1 MENGFKKHHVIK
13 FRNNIMKKLL
23 SLLIITLILSGFK
36 TNESKI
42 VSGYVFDDQ
51 QVAIAGAMV
60 KSKMEPNR
68 KVFTD
73 TRGHFKIAVSQ
84 KEKTLVVSFIGLLTQ
99 EAKIS
104 NRELKIV
111 LKSEQTSLNEIVVV
125 GYATQKKSDMIGSV
139 ATMGN
144 SKMMAVRG
152 FVGSPVYPN
161 QDFNTESYN
170 AISENGFKNPNTDP
184 LSTFSA
190 DVDAASYSNM
200 RRFIQS
206 GQLPPKDA
214 VRVEELINYFGYN
227 YPEPKGNDPVS
238 ITTDVADAPWNKSH
252 RLVRIG
258 LKAKSIKIEN
268 LPASNLVFLIDVS
281 GSMQGPDRLELLKTS
296 MKLLTDQ
303 LRPNDKVA
311 IVVYAGAA
319 GLVLPSTNGNN
330 KQKIKG
336 ALTNLSAGG
345 STAGGAGIKLA
356 YETAKSNFIKGGNN
370 RVILATDGDFNVG
383 ASSDSEMQRMI
394 ESYRNDGIFLS
405 VLGFGQGNLKDSKME
420 AIADKG
426 NGNYAYID
434 GINEAKKVL
443 INEFG
448 GTLFTVAKD
457 VKLQVEFNPA
467 KVEAYR
473 LVGYEN
479 RLLNNEDFKDDK
491 KDAGEMGAGHT
502 VTALYEIIPKGY
514 KDEFVKKA
522 DEMKYQ
528 KGNNV
533 KASDELLTVKI
544 RYKQP
549 DGNQSKELSA
559 ALIDNNQK
567 IEEANIDFRF
577 VAAVAEFG
585 LLIRDSEF
593 KQNAT
598 FEQVI
603 AMAKKAKG
611 LDDNGYRA
619 EFIQL
624 AENAKLLTKKDV
636 VAKHEED

>member
-13 FRNNIMKKLL
+13 FKNNIMKNLL
-23 SLLIITLILSGFK
+23 YLFIVTLILSGFK
-36 TNESKI
+36 TDDSKV
-42 VSGYVFDDQ
+42 VSGYVFDNQ
-51 QVAIAGAMV
+51 QTAVPGASV
-60 KSKMEPNR
+60 KAKAEQKNQ
-68 KVFTD
+68 VITD
-73 TRGHFKIAVSQ
+73 VNGYFNIRVSQ
-84 KEKTLVVSFIGLLTQ
+84 KEKTLIVAFIGFQTQ
-99 EAKIS
+99 EVKI
-104 NRELKIV
+104 NNKELKVI
-111 LKSEQTSLNEIVVV
+111 LQPQSTSLNEVVIV
-125 GYATQKKSDMIGSV
+125 GYGTQKKESLVGAVAQMGS
-139 ATMGN
+139 A
-144 SKMMAVRG
+144 KMMAVRG
-152 FVGSPVYPN
+152 FSGNTMYSA
-161 QDFNTESYN
+161 QDFNTENYS
-170 AISENGFKNPNTDP
+170 AINENGFKNPNADP
-184 LSTFSA
+184 LSTFSI

-200 RRFIQS
+200 RRFIQN
-206 GQLPPKDA
+206 GQMPPKDA

-227 YPEPKGNDPVS
+227 YPEPKGDDPVS
-238 ITTDVADAPWNKSH
+238 ITTDVADAPWNKNH
-252 RLVRIG
+252 RLVRVG
-258 LKAKSIKIEN
+258 LKAKSIKTEN

-330 KQKIKG
+330 KQKIKD

-356 YETAKSNFIKGGNN
+356 YKTAKSNFIKGGNN
-370 RVILATDGDFNVG
+370 RVILATDGDFNIG
-383 ASSDSEMQRMI
+383 ASSDAEMQRLI
-394 ESYRNDGIFLS
+394 EGYRNDGIFLS

-420 AIADKG
+420 TIADKG

-457 VKLQVEFNPA
+457 VKLQVEFNPS

-514 KDEFVKKA
+514 KDEFIKNT
-522 DEMKYQ
+522 DDMKYQ
-528 KGNNV
+528 KS
-533 KASDELLTVKI
+533 KELKSSDELLTVKI

-549 DGNQSKELSA
+549 NGNKSKELSISLA
-559 ALIDNNQK
+559 DDNQK
-567 IEEANIDFRF
+567 LETANIDFKF

-598 FEQVI
+598 FENVVTL
-603 AMAKKAKG
+603 AKKAKG
-611 LDDNGYRA
+611 VDDNGYRA

-624 AENAKLLTKKDV
+624 AENAKLLSKKDV
-636 VAKHEED
+636 KNDD

>member
-1 MENGFKKHHVIK
+1 
-13 FRNNIMKKLL
+13 MKNLL
-23 SLLIITLILSGFK
+23 SLLIVALLLSAFTTDDTK
-36 TNESKI
+36 L
-42 VSGYVFDDQ
+42 VSGYVYDQ
-51 QVAIAGAMV
+51 QQNVLPGVVVSA
-60 KSKMEPNR
+60 KQNR
-68 KVFTD
+68 KKYTITNAVGF
-73 TRGHFKIAVSQ
+73 FKLSVSQ
-84 KEKTLVVSFIGLLTQ
+84 KEKSVVVSFVGFETK
-99 EAKIS
+99 EVAIS
-104 NRELKIV
+104 GKELKIV
-111 LKSEQTSLNEIVVV
+111 LETSYQKLEEVVVV
-125 GYATQKKSDMIGSV
+125 GYGTQKKSDLTGSISSL
-139 ATMGN
+139 
-144 SKMMAVRG
+144 SKSKIMVRG
-152 FVGSPVYPN
+152 YTANPSVSNMDY
-161 QDFNTESYN
+161 NTESYK
-170 AISENGFKNPNTDP
+170 AITENGFKSARANS
-184 LSTFSA
+184 LSTFSI

-214 VRVEELINYFGYN
+214 VRVEELINYFGYD

-238 ITTDVADAPWNKSH
+238 ITTDVADAPWNKNH

-258 LKAKSIKIEN
+258 LKAKSVKNEN

-303 LRPNDKVA
+303 LRSNDKVA

-319 GLVLPSTNGNN
+319 GLVLPSTNGNQ
-330 KQKIKG
+330 KMKIKE

-370 RVILATDGDFNVG
+370 RIILATDGDFNVG
-383 ASSDSEMQRMI
+383 ANSDAEMQTMI
-394 ESYRNDGIFLS
+394 ESYRNDGVFLS

-420 AIADKG
+420 ILADKG

-457 VKLQVEFNPA
+457 VKLQIEFNPA
-467 KVEAYR
+467 KVEVYR

-514 KDEFVKKA
+514 KDEFVKEV

-528 KGNNV
+528 KDNAI
-533 KASDELLTVKI
+533 KASDELLTVKM
-544 RYKQP
+544 RYKKP
-549 DGNQSKELSA
+549 DENNSKELSI
-559 ALIDNNQK
+559 ALIDK
-567 IEEANIDFRF
+567 GESIENANKDFQF

-585 LLIRDSEF
+585 LLIKDSEF
-593 KQNAT
+593 KQNAK
-598 FEQVI
+598 FDQAI
-603 AMAKKAKG
+603 ALAKKGKG
-611 LDDNGYRA
+611 IDDNGYRA

-624 AENAKLLTKKDV
+624 VENAKLLTKKDV
-636 VAKHEED
+636 ISENDD

>member
-1 MENGFKKHHVIK
+1 
-13 FRNNIMKKLL
+13 MKNLL
-23 SLLIITLILSGFK
+23 SLLIVALLLSAFTTDDTK
-36 TNESKI
+36 L
-42 VSGYVFDDQ
+42 VSGYVYDQ
-51 QVAIAGAMV
+51 QQNVLPGVVVSA
-60 KSKMEPNR
+60 KQNR
-68 KVFTD
+68 KKYTITNAAGF
-73 TRGHFKIAVSQ
+73 FKLSVSQ
-84 KEKTLVVSFIGLLTQ
+84 KEKSVVVSFVGFETK
-99 EAKIS
+99 EVAIS
-104 NRELKIV
+104 GKELKIV
-111 LKSEQTSLNEIVVV
+111 LETSYQKLEEVVVV
-125 GYATQKKSDMIGSV
+125 GYGTQKKSDLTGSISSL
-139 ATMGN
+139 
-144 SKMMAVRG
+144 SKSKIMVRG
-152 FVGSPVYPN
+152 YTANPSVSNMDY
-161 QDFNTESYN
+161 NTESYK
-170 AISENGFKNPNTDP
+170 AITENGFKSARANS
-184 LSTFSA
+184 LSTFSI

-214 VRVEELINYFGYN
+214 VRVEELINYFGYD
-227 YPEPKGNDPVS
+227 YPEPKGNDPIS
-238 ITTDVADAPWNKSH
+238 ITTEVADAPWNKNH

-258 LKAKSIKIEN
+258 LKAKSVKNEN

-303 LRPNDKVA
+303 LRSNDKVA

-319 GLVLPSTNGNN
+319 GLVLPSTNGNQ
-330 KQKIKG
+330 KVKIKES
-336 ALTNLSAGG
+336 LTNLSAGG

-370 RVILATDGDFNVG
+370 RIILATDGDFNVG
-383 ASSDSEMQRMI
+383 ASSDAEMQTMI
-394 ESYRNDGIFLS
+394 ESYRNDGVFLS

-420 AIADKG
+420 TLADKG

-457 VKLQVEFNPA
+457 VKLQIEFNPA

-502 VTALYEIIPKGY
+502 VTALYEVIPKGY
-514 KDEFVKKA
+514 KDEFVKEV

-528 KGNNV
+528 KDNAI
-533 KASDELLTVKI
+533 KASDELLTVKM
-544 RYKQP
+544 RYKKP
-549 DGNQSKELSA
+549 DENNSKELSI
-559 ALIDNNQK
+559 ALIDK
-567 IEEANIDFRF
+567 GESIENANKDFQF

-585 LLIRDSEF
+585 LLIKDSEF
-593 KQNAT
+593 KQNAK
-598 FEQVI
+598 FDQAI
-603 AMAKKAKG
+603 ALAKKGKG
-611 LDDNGYRA
+611 IDDNGYRA

-624 AENAKLLTKKDV
+624 VENAKLLTKKDV
-636 VAKHEED
+636 ISKNDD

>member
-1 MENGFKKHHVIK
+1 
-13 FRNNIMKKLL
+13 MKNLL
-23 SLLIITLILSGFK
+23 YLFIVTLILSGFK
-36 TNESKI
+36 TDDSKV
-42 VSGYVFDDQ
+42 VSGYVFDNQ
-51 QVAIAGAMV
+51 QTAVPGASV
-60 KSKMEPNR
+60 KAKAEQKNQ
-68 KVFTD
+68 VITD
-73 TRGHFKIAVSQ
+73 VNGYFNIRVSQ
-84 KEKTLVVSFIGLLTQ
+84 KEKTLIVAFIGFQTQ
-99 EAKIS
+99 EVKI
-104 NRELKIV
+104 NNKELKVI
-111 LKSEQTSLNEIVVV
+111 LQPQSTSLNEVVIV
-125 GYATQKKSDMIGSV
+125 GYGTQKKESLVGAVAQMGS
-139 ATMGN
+139 A
-144 SKMMAVRG
+144 KMMAVRG
-152 FVGSPVYPN
+152 FSGNTMYSA
-161 QDFNTESYN
+161 QDFNTENYS
-170 AISENGFKNPNTDP
+170 AINENGFKNPNADP
-184 LSTFSA
+184 LSTFSI

-200 RRFIQS
+200 RRFIQN
-206 GQLPPKDA
+206 GQMPPKDA

-227 YPEPKGNDPVS
+227 YPEPKGDDPVS
-238 ITTDVADAPWNKSH
+238 ITTDVADAPWNKNH
-252 RLVRIG
+252 RLVRVG
-258 LKAKSIKIEN
+258 LKAKSIKTEN

-330 KQKIKG
+330 KQKIKD

-356 YETAKSNFIKGGNN
+356 YKTAKSNFIKGGNN
-370 RVILATDGDFNVG
+370 RVILATDGDFNIG
-383 ASSDSEMQRMI
+383 ASSDAEMQRLI
-394 ESYRNDGIFLS
+394 EGYRNDGIFLS

-420 AIADKG
+420 TIADKG

-457 VKLQVEFNPA
+457 VKLQVEFNPS

-514 KDEFVKKA
+514 KDEFIKNT
-522 DEMKYQ
+522 DDMKYQ
-528 KGNNV
+528 KS
-533 KASDELLTVKI
+533 KELKSSDELLTVKI

-549 DGNQSKELSA
+549 NGNKSKELSISLA
-559 ALIDNNQK
+559 DDNQK
-567 IEEANIDFRF
+567 LETANIDFKF

-598 FEQVI
+598 FENVVTL
-603 AMAKKAKG
+603 AKKAKG
-611 LDDNGYRA
+611 VDDNGYRA

-624 AENAKLLTKKDV
+624 AENAKLLSKKDV
-636 VAKHEED
+636 KNDD

>member
-1 MENGFKKHHVIK
+1 
-13 FRNNIMKKLL
+13 
-23 SLLIITLILSGFK
+23 
-36 TNESKI
+36 
-42 VSGYVFDDQ
+42 
-51 QVAIAGAMV
+51 
-60 KSKMEPNR
+60 
-68 KVFTD
+68 
-73 TRGHFKIAVSQ
+73 
-84 KEKTLVVSFIGLLTQ
+84 
-99 EAKIS
+99 
-104 NRELKIV
+104 
-111 LKSEQTSLNEIVVV
+111 
-125 GYATQKKSDMIGSV
+125 
-139 ATMGN
+139 
-144 SKMMAVRG
+144 
-152 FVGSPVYPN
+152 
-161 QDFNTESYN
+161 
-170 AISENGFKNPNTDP
+170 
-184 LSTFSA
+184 
-190 DVDAASYSNM
+190 
-200 RRFIQS
+200 
-206 GQLPPKDA
+206 
-214 VRVEELINYFGYN
+214 
-227 YPEPKGNDPVS
+227 
-238 ITTDVADAPWNKSH
+238 
-252 RLVRIG
+252 
-258 LKAKSIKIEN
+258 
-268 LPASNLVFLIDVS
+268 
-281 GSMQGPDRLELLKTS
+281 MQGPDRLELLKTS

-303 LRPNDKVA
+303 LRPNDRVA

-319 GLVLPSTNGNN
+319 GLVLPSTSGNN
-330 KQKIKG
+330 KQKIKD

-356 YETAKSNFIKGGNN
+356 YETAKRNFVKGGNN

-383 ASSDSEMQRMI
+383 ASSDAEMQRMI
-394 ESYRNDGIFLS
+394 EDYRNYGVFLS

-420 AIADKG
+420 TLADKG

-514 KDEFVKKA
+514 KDEFVKNT
-522 DEMKYQ
+522 DDMKYQ
-528 KGNNV
+528 KS
-533 KASDELLTVKI
+533 KELKSSDELLTVKM

-549 DGNQSKELSA
+549 NGNKSKELSVSLA
-559 ALIDNNQK
+559 DDNQK
-567 IEEANIDFRF
+567 LETANIDFKF

-598 FEQVI
+598 FENVI
-603 AMAKKAKG
+603 ALAKKAKG
-611 LDDNGYRA
+611 IDDNGYRA

-624 AENAKLLTKKDV
+624 AENAKLLSKKDI
-636 VAKHEED
+636 KSDD

>member
-1 MENGFKKHHVIK
+1 
-13 FRNNIMKKLL
+13 MKKLL
-23 SLLIITLILSGFK
+23 SILFVTLILSGFK
-36 TNESKI
+36 TDDSKV
-42 VSGYVFDDQ
+42 VSGYVFDNQ
-51 QVAIAGAMV
+51 QNALPGVMV
-60 KSKMEPNR
+60 KAKGDKGKHVVTNL
-68 KVFTD
+68 K
-73 TRGHFKIAVSQ
+73 GYFKITVSQ
-84 KEKTLVVSFIGLLTQ
+84 KEKVLVFSFLGFQTQ
-99 EAKIS
+99 EVKIS
-104 NRELKIV
+104 SKELKVI
-111 LKSEQTSLNEIVVV
+111 LMPDQTSLNEVVV
-125 GYATQKKSDMIGSV
+125 GYGTQKRQDITGSV
-139 ATMGN
+139 ANMG
-144 SKMMAVRG
+144 SAKMMNVRG
-152 FVGSPVYPN
+152 FTGNTMYAN

-170 AISENGFKNPNTDP
+170 AITENGFKSPITDA
-184 LSTFSA
+184 LSTFSI

-200 RRFIQS
+200 RRFIRN
-206 GQLPPKDA
+206 GKMPPKDA

-238 ITTDVADAPWNKSH
+238 ITTDVADAPWNKNH

-258 LKAKSIKIEN
+258 LKAKSIKTEN

-296 MKLLTDQ
+296 MKLLTNQ

-330 KQKIKG
+330 KQKIKD

-356 YETAKSNFIKGGNN
+356 YETAKSNLIKGGNN
-370 RVILATDGDFNVG
+370 RIILATDGDFNIG
-383 ASSDSEMQRMI
+383 ASSDAEMQRMI
-394 ESYRNDGIFLS
+394 EGYRNEGIFLS
-405 VLGFGQGNLKDSKME
+405 VLGFGSGNFKDSKME
-420 AIADKG
+420 TIADKG

-514 KDEFVKKA
+514 KDEFVKKT
-522 DEMKYQ
+522 DKMKYQ
-528 KGNNV
+528 KPSGV
-533 KASDELLTVKI
+533 ITSDELLTVKM

-549 DGNQSKELSA
+549 DENKSKELSVS
-559 ALIDNNQK
+559 LLDKGEKLNNTN
-567 IEEANIDFRF
+567 ADFMF

-593 KQNAT
+593 KQNASY
-598 FEQVI
+598 ENAI
-603 AMAKKAKG
+603 ILAKKGKG
-611 LDDNGYRA
+611 IDDNGYRA
-619 EFIQL
+619 EFVQL
-624 AENAKLLTKKDV
+624 VENAKLLSNKEAVTRND
-636 VAKHEED
+636 D

>member
-1 MENGFKKHHVIK
+1 
-13 FRNNIMKKLL
+13 MKNLL
-23 SLLIITLILSGFK
+23 SLLFVALLLSAFTTDDTK
-36 TNESKI
+36 L
-42 VSGYVFDDQ
+42 VSGYVYDQ
-51 QVAIAGAMV
+51 QQNVLPGVAVSAKQNKKKYTITNAAG
-60 KSKMEPNR
+60 
-68 KVFTD
+68 F
-73 TRGHFKIAVSQ
+73 FKLSVSQ
-84 KEKTLVVSFIGLLTQ
+84 KEKSVVVSFVGFETK
-99 EAKIS
+99 EVAIS
-104 NRELKIV
+104 GKELKIV
-111 LKSEQTSLNEIVVV
+111 LETSYQKLEEVVVV
-125 GYATQKKSDMIGSV
+125 GYGTQKKSDLTGSISSL
-139 ATMGN
+139 
-144 SKMMAVRG
+144 SKSKIMVRG
-152 FVGSPVYPN
+152 YTANPSVSNMDY
-161 QDFNTESYN
+161 NTESYK
-170 AISENGFKNPNTDP
+170 AITENGFKSARANS
-184 LSTFSA
+184 LSTFSI

-214 VRVEELINYFGYN
+214 VRVEELINYFGYD
-227 YPEPKGNDPVS
+227 YPEPKGNDPIS
-238 ITTDVADAPWNKSH
+238 ITTEVADAPWNKNH

-258 LKAKSIKIEN
+258 LKAKSIKNEN

-319 GLVLPSTNGNN
+319 GLVLPSTNGNQ
-330 KQKIKG
+330 KMKIKE
-336 ALTNLSAGG
+336 ALNNLSAGG

-370 RVILATDGDFNVG
+370 RIILATDGDFNVG
-383 ASSDSEMQRMI
+383 ASSDAEMQTMI
-394 ESYRNDGIFLS
+394 ESYRNDGVFLS

-420 AIADKG
+420 TLADKG

-448 GTLFTVAKD
+448 GTLFTIAKD
-457 VKLQVEFNPA
+457 IKLQIEFNPA

-502 VTALYEIIPKGY
+502 VTALYEVIPKGY
-514 KDEFVKKA
+514 KDEFVKEV

-528 KGNNV
+528 KDNAI
-533 KASDELLTVKI
+533 KASDELFTVKM
-544 RYKQP
+544 RYKKP
-549 DGNQSKELSA
+549 DENNSKELSI
-559 ALIDNNQK
+559 ALIDK
-567 IEEANIDFRF
+567 GESIENANKDFQF

-585 LLIRDSEF
+585 LLIKDSEF
-593 KQNAT
+593 KQNAK
-598 FEQVI
+598 FDQAI
-603 AMAKKAKG
+603 ALAKKGKG
-611 LDDNGYRA
+611 IDDNGYRA

-624 AENAKLLTKKDV
+624 VENAKLLTKKDV
-636 VAKHEED
+636 ISKNDD

>member
-1 MENGFKKHHVIK
+1 
-13 FRNNIMKKLL
+13 MKNLL
-23 SLLIITLILSGFK
+23 SLLIVALLLSAFTTDDTK
-36 TNESKI
+36 L
-42 VSGYVFDDQ
+42 VSGYVYDQ
-51 QVAIAGAMV
+51 QQNVLPGVAVSAKQNKKKYTITNAAG
-60 KSKMEPNR
+60 
-68 KVFTD
+68 F
-73 TRGHFKIAVSQ
+73 FKLSVSQ
-84 KEKTLVVSFIGLLTQ
+84 KEKSVVVSFVGFETK
-99 EAKIS
+99 EVAIS
-104 NRELKIV
+104 GKELKIV
-111 LKSEQTSLNEIVVV
+111 LETSYQKLEEVVVV
-125 GYATQKKSDMIGSV
+125 GYGTQKKSDLTGSISSL
-139 ATMGN
+139 
-144 SKMMAVRG
+144 SKSKIMVRG
-152 FVGSPVYPN
+152 YTANPSVSNMDY
-161 QDFNTESYN
+161 NTESYK
-170 AISENGFKNPNTDP
+170 AITENGFKSARANS
-184 LSTFSA
+184 LSTFSI

-214 VRVEELINYFGYN
+214 VRVEELINYFGYD
-227 YPEPKGNDPVS
+227 YPEPKGNDPIS
-238 ITTDVADAPWNKSH
+238 ITTEVADAPWNKNH

-258 LKAKSIKIEN
+258 LKAKSIKNEN

-319 GLVLPSTNGNN
+319 GLVLPSTNGNQ
-330 KQKIKG
+330 KVKIKES
-336 ALTNLSAGG
+336 LTNLSAGG

-370 RVILATDGDFNVG
+370 RIILATDGDFNVG
-383 ASSDSEMQRMI
+383 ASSDAEMQTMI
-394 ESYRNDGIFLS
+394 ESYRNDGVFLS

-420 AIADKG
+420 TLADKG

-448 GTLFTVAKD
+448 GTLFTIAKD
-457 VKLQVEFNPA
+457 VKLQIEFNPA

-514 KDEFVKKA
+514 KDEFVKEV

-528 KGNNV
+528 KDNAI
-533 KASDELLTVKI
+533 KASDELLTVKM
-544 RYKQP
+544 RYKKP
-549 DGNQSKELSA
+549 DENNSKELSI
-559 ALIDNNQK
+559 ALIDK
-567 IEEANIDFRF
+567 GESIENANKDFQF

-585 LLIRDSEF
+585 LLIKDSEF
-593 KQNAT
+593 KQNAK
-598 FEQVI
+598 FDQAI
-603 AMAKKAKG
+603 ALAKKGKG
-611 LDDNGYRA
+611 IDDNGYRA

-624 AENAKLLTKKDV
+624 VENAKLLTKKDV
-636 VAKHEED
+636 ISKNDD